1 VREGYPPPRSAS
13 VVAIF
18 GKRLAMT
25 NPIARE
31 PDEAMALRVLA
42 QRERDLGFTA
52 YADWLDA
59 GCPASFE
66 WPYPQE
72 KLDEIL
78 FYARAMEATKDRET
92 ASPASEAFIDAV
104 QSAQTKLD
112 DLRASLNGDAFG
124 GSRLSIFAT
133 DLEALLSAACRAP
146 TAASPTPRDTLADPD
161 DLVQIAEAVAF
172 YADPENWHGV
182 YMMGEG
188 PMADDWNETA
198 DPQYSPKPG
207 KRAREALVAWE
218 AALASSASQRG

>member
-1 VREGYPPPRSAS
+1 MTTNPPNVTEAMIEAGLIAYRAWASPRSDDTTLRGLFRR
-13 VVAIF
+13 IY
-18 GKRLAMT
+18 LAMQSASCPSCEGL
-25 NPIARE
+25 NISC
-31 PDEAMALRVLA
+31 PDGC
-42 QRERDLGFTA
+42 RDLQ
-52 YADWLDA
+52 
-59 GCPASFE
+59 P
-66 WPYPQE
+66 
-72 KLDEIL
+72 
-78 FYARAMEATKDRET
+78 TKDRET

>member
-1 VREGYPPPRSAS
+1 
-13 VVAIF
+13 
-18 GKRLAMT
+18 MT

-78 FYARAMEATKDRET
+78 FYARAMEATKHRET

-112 DLRASLNGDAFG
+112 DLRASLNGDPFG

-146 TAASPTPRDTLADPD
+146 TAASPTPRDTLVEIDAWNPRNEDPFWM
-161 DLVQIAEAVAF
+161 LEAEDGEWLKNEHTMTGTR
-172 YADPENWHGV
+172 DPAKAMRFPTERDCLKHPAKMNAGYKWWGAKATEHLWINHAALNSTQQPTREN
-182 YMMGEG
+182 
-188 PMADDWNETA
+188 
-198 DPQYSPKPG
+198 
-207 KRAREALVAWE
+207 REA
-218 AALASSASQRG
+218 SHD